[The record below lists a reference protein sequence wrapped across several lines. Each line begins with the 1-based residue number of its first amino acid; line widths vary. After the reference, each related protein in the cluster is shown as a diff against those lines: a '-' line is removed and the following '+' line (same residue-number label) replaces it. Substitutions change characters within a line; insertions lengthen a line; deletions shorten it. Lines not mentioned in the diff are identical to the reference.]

1 MPANN
6 DSKEQDRFRL
16 IVLAAALG
24 WFVYWGNG
32 ALVSMT
38 QRDKADVQVA
48 KSVRSE
54 DWNSAQHSQQQ
65 RNLANEALIRCV
77 GWGLALP
84 LVLLVAF
91 ELKAGHARLS
101 RHD

>member
-6 DSKEQDRFRL
+6 DSRKQDRFRL